1 MWEFE
6 RVNACRLPPV
16 LIFCCTLIH
25 YSCLKRMYAS
35 SHSHSSAIHYST
47 LAMGRHFLPH
57 PQWTEH
63 HITTVDYNSYRL
75 AHFSCAVSWAFMS
88 QTLLWTLFMRLVMQQ
103 RTLVYM
109 ALNCLCISLQSCV
122 ESSVKGA
129 YKQKCQISVCVT
141 LDFKFQCQHW
151 YDFALSQH
159 TENCKLLDV
168 AQKNPKLAVLFI
180 LITERLLIYH
190 G

>member
-1 MWEFE
+1 MHADCLLFLFF
-6 RVNACRLPPV
+6 AV
-16 LIFCCTLIH
+16 LSSITAVW
-25 YSCLKRMYAS
+25 KRMYAS

-88 QTLLWTLFMRLVMQQ
+88 QTLLWTLFKRLVMQQ

-168 AQKNPKLAVLFI
+168 AQKNPKTCCLVHSDYRAFI
-180 LITERLLIYH
+180 NISWLILL
-190 G
+190 

>member
-1 MWEFE
+1 MFH
-6 RVNACRLPPV
+6 CSIH
-16 LIFCCTLIH
+16 IFCELISILLNSACESLRGWMH
-25 YSCLKRMYAS
+25 ADCLLFLFFAVLSSITAVWKRMYAS

-88 QTLLWTLFMRLVMQQ
+88 QTLLWTLFKRLVMQQ

-109 ALNCLCISLQSCV
+109 AFKLFMHFTTVMCWKFCERCLQTEMPNFCLCNAWL
-122 ESSVKGA
+122 
-129 YKQKCQISVCVT
+129 
-141 LDFKFQCQHW
+141 
-151 YDFALSQH
+151 
-159 TENCKLLDV
+159 
-168 AQKNPKLAVLFI
+168 
-180 LITERLLIYH
+180 
-190 G
+190 